1 MADFSGSVTSTNEGF
16 RREKATFSSDIHDLE
31 HFQVKK
37 LHILAFLVGAS
48 SCLFMERLHKLLKL
62 QHHKKVG
69 EWLDSTFLASIGQI
83 QLHLVNFYSF

>member
-1 MADFSGSVTSTNEGF
+1 MQTMADFSVSVTSTNEGL
-16 RREKATFSSDIHDLE
+16 DIHDLE

-37 LHILAFLVGAS
+37 LHRLAFLVGAS

-69 EWLDSTFLASIGQI
+69 E
-83 QLHLVNFYSF
+83 